1 MMKEIKLADHTMLG
15 HCRKCFLT
23 ASLNPD
29 FTKGLS
35 CGIMKSDPESENTWF
50 KEVYE
55 DGWNN
60 YIWLGNQKEW
70 YLGIKKSGK
79 MKRGHRTRR
88 GQNAVKF
95 VPRSAE
101 PSYN

>member
-1 MMKEIKLADHTMLG
+1 MGLLSDCLLSLKYAKCLISALVTADVFYM
-15 HCRKCFLT
+15 FQY
-23 ASLNPD
+23 S
-29 FTKGLS
+29 
-35 CGIMKSDPESENTWF
+35 SDPESENTWF
-50 KEVYE
+50 REEYE
-55 DGWNN
+55 DGWNY

-79 MKRGHRTRR
+79 MKRGLRTRR
-88 GQNAVKF
+88 DQNAVKF